1 MVSSPP
7 ARADVANAKT
17 GASTA
22 MRPKHAPSEKLRLPK
37 SATVKLT
44 AAPVACA
51 ADECRRRRATTLTC
65 RTSSRDP
72 GMAIACGYSM
82 ETRRHLR
89 FDASA
94 APADS
99 SRGER
104 MAQAFATVHPQTHRC
119 SSLTAHKARANASPT
134 GAPIS
139 SWVERAPGSGGQRH
153 VSVQGNRSRCGGA
166 VGGHDELWGG
176 AGDQAGDWGHPEGD

>member
-7 ARADVANAKT
+7 ARAGVANAKT
-17 GASTA
+17 GRKYGDATQ
-22 MRPKHAPSEKLRLPK
+22 HAPSEKLRLLK
-37 SATVKLT
+37 SVTVKLT
-44 AAPVACA
+44 AAPVAGA

-72 GMAIACGYSM
+72 GMVRGHSM

-89 FDASA
+89 ASMRLRRLPI
-94 APADS
+94 PAGRVCGPS
-99 SRGER
+99 ICYC
-104 MAQAFATVHPQTHRC
+104 APQTHRC
-119 SSLTAHKARANASPT
+119 SSLTAHKARANASLT

-153 VSVQGNRSRCGGA
+153 VSVQGNRSRRGGA

-176 AGDQAGDWGHPEGD
+176 AGDQAGDRGNPEGD